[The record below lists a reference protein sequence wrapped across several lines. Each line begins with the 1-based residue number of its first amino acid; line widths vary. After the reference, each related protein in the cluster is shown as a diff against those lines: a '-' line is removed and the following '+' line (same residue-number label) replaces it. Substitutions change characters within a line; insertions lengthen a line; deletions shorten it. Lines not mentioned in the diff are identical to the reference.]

1 MQYDFLKNFPQ
12 RMKNVG
18 LYTTLAGNITSRTKW
33 NEYGFE
39 KNNERI
45 NIVFSILLF
54 IMEKSL
60 REEICT
66 IDDITVFIDD
76 INDAFYHKE
85 LSYDDCMSLA
95 DFIVDVVL
103 SNEGRQMFFEGF
115 DYEQDA
121 YHIMNIRYIR
131 NRIVYSEGDVRRTS
145 YLLTDDGYNLLLS
158 TLEVESNLRISIQ
171 EMIFRLHLEKQ
182 SYDKAVD
189 DIRNIFHHIR
199 IQYQKIMDAMQRVRK
214 NALDYSVGEYNSIQ
228 EEDLDVVAETKN
240 KFEGYRELVI
250 NRVNE
255 FEERNIDA
263 AGLSKEDEEKLKNLK
278 RIGEYLDRTI
288 DEHQK
293 IMSRHMDLKELY
305 TKELESL
312 SQFTRIKR
320 FSLRND
326 VYDRLLDDPDAIGDL
341 NIIFAPLFRSDTD
354 KIYNTD
360 KAFMPHR
367 LNRKKKEEQT
377 SENIE
382 FDEALWEAEQKR
394 LRDEKRKRYES
405 SLGFIIRE
413 VCENGSVTLSA
424 IREKVAEDAELIDV
438 LIPDIDI
445 FKEVMVELLREK
457 HMNIDELK
465 AERGEVISDSDEI
478 FELNYMLLDLLEK
491 YDREG
496 SIKGIFIE
504 KLENS
509 EKVVFENVKTRDGVM
524 RNIRCSDVRIKAYGI

>member
-1 MQYDFLKNFPQ
+1 MTYDFLKNFPQ

-18 LYTTLAGNITSRTKW
+18 LYATLAGNITSRTKW

-45 NIVFSILLF
+45 NLVFSVLLF
-54 IMEKSL
+54 IMERSL

-66 IDDITVFIDD
+66 LDDIAVFIDD
-76 INDAFYHKE
+76 INDEYYHKE
-85 LSYDDCMSLA
+85 LSYDDCLSLS
-95 DFIVDVVL
+95 DFIVDVIL
-103 SNEGRQMFFEGF
+103 SNEGRQMFFEGY
-115 DYEQDA
+115 DYEQG
-121 YHIMNIRYIR
+121 IFRTINIRYVK
-131 NRIVYSEGDVRRTS
+131 NRIVYSEGEVRRTS
-145 YLLTDDGYNLLLS
+145 FLLTDDGYNLLLS

-214 NALDYSVGEYNSIQ
+214 NALDYSVGEYNAIQ
-228 EEDLDVVAETKN
+228 QEDLDVVAETKN
-240 KFEGYRELVI
+240 KFEGYRQLVD
-250 NRVNE
+250 NRVRE

-263 AGLSKEDEEKLKNLK
+263 AGLTKEDAEKLKNLK

-293 IMSRHMDLKELY
+293 ILSKHMDLKELY

-312 SQFTRIKR
+312 SQVARIKR

-326 VYDRLLDDPDAIGDL
+326 IYDRLLEEPEAIADL
-341 NIIFAPLFRSDTD
+341 NIIFSPLFRADPD

-360 KAFMPHR
+360 KVFIPHR
-367 LNRKKKEEQT
+367 VNRRKKEEEI

-394 LRDEKRKRYES
+394 LREEKRKRYES
-405 SLGFIIRE
+405 SLGFILRE
-413 VCENGSVTLSA
+413 VCDKGRITLED
-424 IREKVAEDAELIDV
+424 IRDKAGTDPGETER
-438 LIPDIDI
+438 LIPDIDV
-445 FKEVMVELLREK
+445 FKEVMVELLKAK
-457 HMNIDELK
+457 HIDIGEIK
-465 AERGEVISDSDEI
+465 TERGEVITDSDEI
-478 FELNYMLLDLLEK
+478 FELNRMLLDLLEK
-491 YDREG
+491 YDKDRV
-496 SIKGIFIE
+496 IKAISIE
-504 KLENS
+504 KLEDQP
-509 EKVVFENVKTRDGVM
+509 VVFENVNTTDGRV
-524 RNIRCSDVRIKAYGI
+524 RNIRCSNVRITADGL

>member
-18 LYTTLAGNITSRTKW
+18 LYATLAGNITSRTKW

-76 INDAFYHKE
+76 INDAYYHKE

-103 SNEGRQMFFEGF
+103 SNEGRQMFFDGF

-199 IQYQKIMDAMQRVRK
+199 IQYQKIVDAMQRVRK

-240 KFEGYRELVI
+240 KFEGYRELVS

-326 VYDRLLDDPDAIGDL
+326 VYDRLLDNPDAIGDL
-341 NIIFAPLFRSDTD
+341 NMIFAPLFRSDTD

-382 FDEALWEAEQKR
+382 FDEVLWEAEQKK
-394 LRDEKRKRYES
+394 LREEKRKRYES

-424 IREKVAEDAELIDV
+424 IREKVTGDAELIDM

-457 HMNIDELK
+457 HMDIDELK
-465 AERGEVISDSDEI
+465 TERGEVISDSDEI

-509 EKVVFENVKTRDGVM
+509 EKVVFENVRTRDGVM
-524 RNIRCSDVRIKAYGI
+524 RNIRCSDVRIKADGI